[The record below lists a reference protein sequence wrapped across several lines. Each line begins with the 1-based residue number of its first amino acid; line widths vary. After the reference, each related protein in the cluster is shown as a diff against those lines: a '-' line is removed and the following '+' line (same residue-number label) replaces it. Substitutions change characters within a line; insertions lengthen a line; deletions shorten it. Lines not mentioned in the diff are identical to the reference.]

1 MQKQKGTVNLREK
14 RSDFDKSLISTSQ
27 SVDFMKQYMASIFV
41 QNVPKKQMH
50 ICETWQR
57 AKYTVI
63 VYKSCGEL
71 YLIVKYTDYGHAMKA
86 YIYFKNI
93 WAECGRQ
100 ICF

>member
-1 MQKQKGTVNLREK
+1 
-14 RSDFDKSLISTSQ
+14 
-27 SVDFMKQYMASIFV
+27 
-41 QNVPKKQMH
+41 MH

-86 YIYFKNI
+86 YISKIFGPNVADKHAFDLIKNLGLGCNF
-93 WAECGRQ
+93 WTN
-100 ICF
+100 